1 MFIGRERELATLEKL
16 YANGGFQ
23 MPVIYGRRRVG
34 KTALI
39 SEFVKDK
46 PTVFFTAV
54 EADVRTNLRNLSMGI
69 ALITNPNED
78 PQGAP
83 IFSSLS
89 AAFEAVFRLARDR
102 PIVLVIDEYP
112 YLAATDKS
120 VSSVLQSLIDA
131 NKASSHLFLI
141 LCGSSLSFMKEQV
154 LGEKSPLF
162 GRRTAQLEIKPFDF
176 FDALRFF
183 PRRSPVDV
191 ANIYG
196 MVGGTPLYLEQ
207 FPQVGTLRDDLSET
221 FLDTSSLL
229 FEEPTNLLKQEVSKA
244 SLYNATIQAIAAG
257 HTQANEIATACDMTT
272 ADLNYYLK
280 SLVSLGLLERESPI
294 VRPGRRPLYRLTDN
308 LFHFWYRFI
317 PTYRAMIE
325 RGMEQ
330 AVSKAIETK
339 MPDYMGPVFE
349 SICRQWLWR
358 RNAAGDLQVP
368 FINLGRWWGNDPRAR
383 AEAEIDLVGVGERE
397 VVLAGECK
405 WRNDKTDAD
414 VARTLRGR
422 LSLIETSGG
431 AALFIFS
438 KSGFSTACVNEAHK
452 VPEIKLVS
460 FDEMI
465 SCSAK

>member
-207 FPQVGTLRDDLSET
+207 FPQVGTLRDDLSGALEMLCDWLADKT
-221 FLDTSSLL
+221 IRELNSKNEITI
-229 FEEPTNLLKQEVSKA
+229 EPIGEK
-244 SLYNATIQAIAAG
+244 TIQPASV
-257 HTQANEIATACDMTT
+257 
-272 ADLNYYLK
+272 DL
-280 SLVSLGLLERESPI
+280 SLGTSWSQPI
-294 VRPGRRPLYRLTDN
+294 VRSN
-308 LFHFWYRFI
+308 
-317 PTYRAMIE
+317 
-325 RGMEQ
+325 
-330 AVSKAIETK
+330 
-339 MPDYMGPVFE
+339 
-349 SICRQWLWR
+349 
-358 RNAAGDLQVP
+358 
-368 FINLGRWWGNDPRAR
+368 GRWSRASPSN
-383 AEAEIDLVGVGERE
+383 A
-397 VVLAGECK
+397 
-405 WRNDKTDAD
+405 
-414 VARTLRGR
+414 
-422 LSLIETSGG
+422 
-431 AALFIFS
+431 
-438 KSGFSTACVNEAHK
+438 
-452 VPEIKLVS
+452 
-460 FDEMI
+460 
-465 SCSAK
+465 